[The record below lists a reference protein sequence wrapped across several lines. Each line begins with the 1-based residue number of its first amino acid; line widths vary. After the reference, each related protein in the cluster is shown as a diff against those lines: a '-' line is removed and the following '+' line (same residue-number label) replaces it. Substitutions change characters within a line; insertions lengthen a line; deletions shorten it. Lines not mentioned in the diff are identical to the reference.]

1 LHRTLA
7 ALDRTVLILHLQP
20 RFKVKVMR
28 IGLLAARAG
37 VSTSRIRFYEAQG
50 LLPPP
55 PRRHSGYRDYDE
67 RALEIILFIN
77 RARGLGFSLAEV
89 AAHLDSPRDHTRKS
103 RLLSKM
109 EDKIRELDSLLADLQ
124 SRRATLVSLAAEL
137 RKT

>member
-1 LHRTLA
+1 
-7 ALDRTVLILHLQP
+7 
-20 RFKVKVMR
+20 MR

-37 VSTSRIRFYEAQG
+37 VSTSCIRFYEAEG

-89 AAHLDSPRDHTRKS
+89 AAHLDSPQDHTRKS
-103 RLLSKM
+103 RLLARM
-109 EDKIRELDSLLADLQ
+109 EDKIRELDALLSDLQ
-124 SRRATLVSLAAEL
+124 SRRATLLGLAAEL
-137 RKT
+137 RKNVAQNQKRSSRSPQR

>member
-1 LHRTLA
+1 
-7 ALDRTVLILHLQP
+7 
-20 RFKVKVMR
+20 MR

-50 LLPPP
+50 LLPSP
-55 PRRHSGYRDYDE
+55 PRRRSGYREYDE
-67 RALEIILFIN
+67 RALEILLFIN

-89 AAHLDSPRDHTRKS
+89 AAHLASPRDHTRKS

-124 SRRATLVSLAAEL
+124 SRRATLLSLAAEL
-137 RKT
+137 RKNVARDQ

>member
-1 LHRTLA
+1 M
-7 ALDRTVLILHLQP
+7 LHLQP
-20 RFKVKVMR
+20 RVKVKVMR

-55 PRRHSGYRDYDE
+55 PRRHSGYREYDE

-124 SRRATLVSLAAEL
+124 SRRATLISLAAEL
-137 RKT
+137 RKNVARDQ

>member
-1 LHRTLA
+1 M
-7 ALDRTVLILHLQP
+7 LHLQP

-50 LLPPP
+50 LLPAP

-89 AAHLDSPRDHTRKS
+89 AAHLDSPQDHTRKS
-103 RLLSKM
+103 RLLSRM
-109 EDKIRELDSLLADLQ
+109 EDKIRELDSVLTDLQ
-124 SRRATLVSLAAEL
+124 NRRATLLSLAAEL
-137 RKT
+137 RKNVAQDQ

>member
-1 LHRTLA
+1 
-7 ALDRTVLILHLQP
+7 
-20 RFKVKVMR
+20 MR

-37 VSTSRIRFYEAQG
+37 VSTSRIRFYEAEG

-55 PRRHSGYRDYDE
+55 PRRRSGYRDYDE

-89 AAHLDSPRDHTRKS
+89 AAHLDSPKDHTRKS

-109 EDKIRELDSLLADLQ
+109 EDKIRELDLLLADLQ
-124 SRRATLVSLAAEL
+124 ARRATLLSLAAEL
-137 RKT
+137 RRTVTRDRRAQ

>member
-1 LHRTLA
+1 M
-7 ALDRTVLILHLQP
+7 LHLQP

-55 PRRHSGYRDYDE
+55 PRRHSGYREYNE

-89 AAHLDSPRDHTRKS
+89 AAHLDSPHDHTRKS

-109 EDKIRELDSLLADLQ
+109 EDKIRELDSLLSDLQ
-124 SRRATLVSLAAEL
+124 SRRTTLLRLAAEL
-137 RKT
+137 RKNIARDQ

>member
-1 LHRTLA
+1 
-7 ALDRTVLILHLQP
+7 
-20 RFKVKVMR
+20 MR

-37 VSTSRIRFYEAQG
+37 VSTSRIRFYEAEG

-89 AAHLDSPRDHTRKS
+89 AAHLDSPRDQPENRGFSPKWRTRFANS
-103 RLLSKM
+103 TPSWPIYGPD
-109 EDKIRELDSLLADLQ
+109 E
-124 SRRATLVSLAAEL
+124 RRC
-137 RKT
+137 

>member
-1 LHRTLA
+1 
-7 ALDRTVLILHLQP
+7 
-20 RFKVKVMR
+20 MR
-28 IGLLAARAG
+28 IGLLAAQAG
-37 VSTSRIRFYEAQG
+37 VSTSRIRFYEARG

-55 PRRHSGYRDYDE
+55 ARRHSGYRDYDE

-109 EDKIRELDSLLADLQ
+109 EDKISELDSLLADLQ
-124 SRRATLVSLAAEL
+124 GRRATLLGLAAEL
-137 RKT
+137 RKHVARDQ

>member
-1 LHRTLA
+1 
-7 ALDRTVLILHLQP
+7 
-20 RFKVKVMR
+20 MR

-89 AAHLDSPRDHTRKS
+89 AAHLGSPRDHTRKT
-103 RLLSKM
+103 RLLSRM

-124 SRRATLVSLAAEL
+124 SRRATLLSLTAEL
-137 RKT
+137 RRNVAPDH

>member
-1 LHRTLA
+1 M
-7 ALDRTVLILHLQP
+7 LHLQP

-55 PRRHSGYRDYDE
+55 PRRHSGYREYNE

-89 AAHLDSPRDHTRKS
+89 AAHLDSPHDHTRKS

-109 EDKIRELDSLLADLQ
+109 EDKIRELDSLLSDLQ
-124 SRRATLVSLAAEL
+124 SRRTTLLRLAAEL
-137 RKT
+137 RKNVARDQ

>member
-1 LHRTLA
+1 
-7 ALDRTVLILHLQP
+7 
-20 RFKVKVMR
+20 MR

-55 PRRHSGYRDYDE
+55 PRRHSGYREYNE

-89 AAHLDSPRDHTRKS
+89 GAPGLAS
-103 RLLSKM
+103 RPH
-109 EDKIRELDSLLADLQ
+109 EKIEASLQ
-124 SRRATLVSLAAEL
+124 NGG
-137 RKT
+137 

>member
-1 LHRTLA
+1 M
-7 ALDRTVLILHLQP
+7 LHLQP

-55 PRRHSGYRDYDE
+55 PRRHSGYREYDE

-103 RLLSKM
+103 GLLSKM
-109 EDKIRELDSLLADLQ
+109 EDKIRELDSLVADLQ
-124 SRRATLVSLAAEL
+124 SRRTTLVSLAAEL
-137 RKT
+137 RRNVARDQ

>member
-1 LHRTLA
+1 
-7 ALDRTVLILHLQP
+7 
-20 RFKVKVMR
+20 MR

-37 VSTSRIRFYEAQG
+37 VSTSRIRFYEAEG

-67 RALEIILFIN
+67 RSLEIILFIN

-103 RLLSKM
+103 RLLASM
-109 EDKIRELDSLLADLQ
+109 ENKIRELDALLADLQ

-137 RKT
+137 RRNAGSIVPGLGSDAPATGAKLKAKR

>member
-1 LHRTLA
+1 M
-7 ALDRTVLILHLQP
+7 LHLQP
-20 RFKVKVMR
+20 RVKVKVMR

-55 PRRHSGYRDYDE
+55 PRRHSGYREYDE

-109 EDKIRELDSLLADLQ
+109 EDKIRELDSLVADLQ
-124 SRRATLVSLAAEL
+124 SRRTTLVNLAAEL
-137 RKT
+137 RRNVARDQ

>member
-1 LHRTLA
+1 
-7 ALDRTVLILHLQP
+7 
-20 RFKVKVMR
+20 MR
-28 IGLLAARAG
+28 IGLLALRAG

-55 PRRHSGYRDYDE
+55 PRRHSGYREYDE

-89 AAHLDSPRDHTRKS
+89 AAHLDSPQDHTRKS

-124 SRRATLVSLAAEL
+124 SRRATLISLAAEL
-137 RKT
+137 RKNVARDQ

>member
-1 LHRTLA
+1 
-7 ALDRTVLILHLQP
+7 
-20 RFKVKVMR
+20 MR

-37 VSTSRIRFYEAQG
+37 VSTSRIRFYEAEG

-89 AAHLDSPRDHTRKS
+89 AAHLDSPRDRTRKS
-103 RLLSKM
+103 RLLSKL
-109 EDKIRELDSLLADLQ
+109 EDKIRELDSLLDDLQ
-124 SRRATLVSLAAEL
+124 SRRAILLSLAAEL
-137 RKT
+137 RRNVARDQ

>member
-1 LHRTLA
+1 
-7 ALDRTVLILHLQP
+7 
-20 RFKVKVMR
+20 MR

-37 VSTSRIRFYEAQG
+37 VSTSRIRFYEGRG

-77 RARGLGFSLAEV
+77 RARSLGFSLAEV

-103 RLLSKM
+103 RLLSRM
-109 EDKIRELDSLLADLQ
+109 EDKIRELDSLLADVR
-124 SRRATLVSLAAEL
+124 SRRATLVSLAKEL
-137 RKT
+137 RKNVTRGQ

>member
-1 LHRTLA
+1 
-7 ALDRTVLILHLQP
+7 
-20 RFKVKVMR
+20 MR

-89 AAHLDSPRDHTRKS
+89 AAHLDSPRDHTRKA

-109 EDKIRELDSLLADLQ
+109 EDKIRELDLLLTDLQ
-124 SRRATLVSLAAEL
+124 TRRATLLGLAAEL
-137 RKT
+137 RRNAAQDH

>member
-1 LHRTLA
+1 
-7 ALDRTVLILHLQP
+7 
-20 RFKVKVMR
+20 MR

-55 PRRHSGYRDYDE
+55 RRRHSGYRDYDE

-89 AAHLDSPRDHTRKS
+89 AAHMDSPRDHTRKS

-109 EDKIRELDSLLADLQ
+109 EDKIRELDSLVADLQ
-124 SRRATLVSLAAEL
+124 SRRTTLVSLAAEL
-137 RKT
+137 RRNIARDQ

>member
-1 LHRTLA
+1 
-7 ALDRTVLILHLQP
+7 
-20 RFKVKVMR
+20 MR

-50 LLPPP
+50 LLPAP
-55 PRRHSGYRDYDE
+55 PRRHSGYRDYDD

-109 EDKIRELDSLLADLQ
+109 EDKIRELDALLADLQ
-124 SRRATLVSLAAEL
+124 SRRATLLSLAKQL
-137 RKT
+137 RKTVSRDR